1 MNNSRE
7 LSIGSIDSMQT
18 EEVVSTDL
26 IKITEEMLSE
36 VSTLLNKENNL
47 VLPISELA
55 ILGSGFSTIIP
66 ALRTV
71 TTTIDG
77 TQGLYKVANMV
88 PGGQLHKTKSGS
100 IYGSIRKA
108 GSSPVMAKWE
118 EVGNVTQSTTL
129 PIDPMA
135 ITMAVAL
142 ASIEKQLKEISMV
155 QKEILQFLE
164 IEKESAIEADI
175 ETLVDIIS
183 KFKYNWDNEQFLSS
197 NHKMVLDIQRSS
209 RQHMISFTKKVT
221 NLLEVDK
228 RIVTQSDVNDIF
240 KDFQKKY
247 MYYKLSLHS
256 YSLASMVEIMLSK
269 NYLDENV
276 YKAINELTLQS
287 SKYRDLFTQGSIY
300 LEKMSNKSLDSAF
313 IHGIGVFGKGTGKV
327 IAKIPF
333 ISKSQVDEKL
343 IDSGENLKK
352 KSNEMRIEH
361 INDFSSLSNPGTNIF
376 TDKLKDIVHI
386 YNDSS
391 MYIDSENIYMI
402 DDRESSEDIP
412 EAILNL

>member
-7 LSIGSIDSMQT
+7 LSIDSSKT
-18 EEVVSTDL
+18 EDVSSTDL
-26 IKITEEMLSE
+26 IKITEDMLLE
-36 VSTLLNKENNL
+36 ASTLLKKENNL

-55 ILGSGFSTIIP
+55 ILGSGFSSIIP

-71 TTTIDG
+71 TTTIESP
-77 TQGLYKVANMV
+77 QGLYKVANMV
-88 PGGQLHKTKSGS
+88 PGGQLQKTKSGA
-100 IYGSIRKA
+100 IYGSIRKP
-108 GSSPVMAKWE
+108 GISPVMAKWE
-118 EVGNVTQSTTL
+118 EAGNMTQSTTL
-129 PIDPMA
+129 PIDPTTIM
-135 ITMAVAL
+135 MAVAL
-142 ASIEKQLKEISMV
+142 ASIEQQLKEISKV
-155 QKEILQFLE
+155 QKEILEFLE

-221 NLLEVDK
+221 NLLGVNK
-228 RIVTQSDVNDIF
+228 RLVTQSDVNDIF

-269 NYLDENV
+269 NYSDENV
-276 YKAINELTLQS
+276 NKTINELTLQS

-327 IAKIPF
+327 IEKIPF
-333 ISKSQVDEKL
+333 VSKSQFDEKL
-343 IDSGENLKK
+343 IDSGDNLKK
-352 KSNEMRIEH
+352 KSSEMRIEH
-361 INDFSSLSNPGTNIF
+361 INNFSSLSNPGTNIF

-391 MYIDSENIYMI
+391 MYVDSENIYMI
-402 DDRESSEDIP
+402 DDRDIL
-412 EAILNL
+412 ENK